1 MSKTNLVTQL
11 LSLTGK
17 IMAKSHDT
25 VETNSYEMP
34 VEVYLEYEW
43 YAAQLELTV
52 DYFLDEFLLGDTLVL
67 PTGIV
72 AYNYEE
78 CDS

>member
-1 MSKTNLVTQL
+1 MDE
-11 LSLTGK
+11 
-17 IMAKSHDT
+17 SHDI
-25 VETNSYEMP
+25 VETEVYEMP
-34 VEVYLEYEW
+34 LEDYLEYEW

-78 CDS
+78 GDS

>member
-1 MSKTNLVTQL
+1 MDE
-11 LSLTGK
+11 
-17 IMAKSHDT
+17 SHDI
-25 VETNSYEMP
+25 VETEVYEMP
-34 VEVYLEYEW
+34 LEDYLEYEW

>member
-1 MSKTNLVTQL
+1 MNNDQT
-11 LSLTGK
+11 
-17 IMAKSHDT
+17 I
-25 VETNSYEMP
+25 VETEVYEMP
-34 VEVYLEYEW
+34 LEIYLEYEW

-52 DYFLDEFLLGDTLVL
+52 DYFLDEFLIGATLVL

-78 CDS
+78 EAN

>member
-1 MSKTNLVTQL
+1 
-11 LSLTGK
+11 
-17 IMAKSHDT
+17 MAESHDI
-25 VETNSYEMP
+25 VETEVYEMP
-34 VEVYLEYEW
+34 LEDYLEYEW

-52 DYFLDEFLLGDTLVL
+52 DYFLDEFLIGDTLVL

-78 CDS
+78 CAS

>member
-1 MSKTNLVTQL
+1 
-11 LSLTGK
+11 
-17 IMAKSHDT
+17 MAESHDI
-25 VETNSYEMP
+25 VETEVYEMP
-34 VEVYLEYEW
+34 LEDYLEYEW

-52 DYFLDEFLLGDTLVL
+52 DYFLDEFLIGDTLVL
-67 PTGIV
+67 PTVIV